1 MEIDEALG
9 VIKAL
14 ADGVDP
20 NTGEMLPDNSPI
32 QSAIVVRAL
41 YTSINALEKNLKS
54 TSRKS
59 NLPDNAG
66 KPWSDEED
74 KQVEDEYK
82 SGMTVT
88 EISKLHL
95 RTRGAIQSRLLKLGL
110 IVVPPDFEDSED
122 LKKTL
127 QSEAQP
133 PLTDDENISSDA
145 RECLDCGVVIPV
157 ARVQAIPN
165 VIRCAHCQEKLE
177 AGHPELS
184 ERKVDEG
191 LAGSREDNKKMRNKN
206 FSDIRKRNYE

>member
-1 MEIDEALG
+1 MEIDEALS

-20 NTGEMLPDNSPI
+20 NTGEMLPDNNPI

-74 KQVEDEYK
+74 KQLEDEYK

-88 EISKLHL
+88 EITKLHL
-95 RTRGAIQSRLLKLGL
+95 RTRGAIQSRLIKLGL
-110 IVVPPDFEDSED
+110 VIVPPDFEDSVD
-122 LKKTL
+122 LKKSL
-127 QSEAQP
+127 QYEIQP
-133 PLTDDENISSDA
+133 PVATDETGSADV
-145 RECLDCGVVIPV
+145 RECLDCGIVIPV

-165 VIRCAHCQEKLE
+165 VSRCAHCQEKLE
-177 AGHPELS
+177 ASHPELS